1 MTSLAPPPPLSFTT
15 LPSQTDTPTDL
26 TANLQHHRDLFTK
39 LRFSYTESVTKEKL
53 LKAASSDPPL
63 LVSSGELL
71 ALETKLVEDKAR
83 LKGKKRDIATMLSDL
98 EGRSRGVAE
107 RWLEQEDRRR
117 GVQGVESEVERLV
130 RRKEELLA
138 SRPAEDEGDAEM
150 RMGLEETREVIR
162 GREVEGEELGRRVEE
177 CRAELERRRADVE
190 RLRREM
196 EGVEERKRVL
206 VREVGEMRRRRGSGE
221 MVMDEV
227 EAKGRWNR
235 AAEGVLR
242 AVC

>member
-1 MTSLAPPPPLSFTT
+1 MTSLAPPPLSITH

-39 LRFSYTESVTKEKL
+39 LRFSYTESVTKERL

-63 LVSSGELL
+63 FVAGGELL
-71 ALETKLVEDKAR
+71 ALETKLVGDKAR
-83 LKGKKRDIATMLSDL
+83 LKGKKRDIATMLCGL
-98 EGRSRGVAE
+98 EERSRGVAE
-107 RWLEQEDRRR
+107 RWLGQEGRRR
-117 GVQGVESEVERLV
+117 GVRGVEGEVKRLLG
-130 RRKEELLA
+130 RKEELLA
-138 SRPAEDEGDAEM
+138 LRPEEEGDVEM
-150 RMGLEETREVIR
+150 RMGLKETREVV
-162 GREVEGEELGRRVEE
+162 REREAEGEEVARRVQE
-177 CRAELERRRADVE
+177 CRVELERRRGDVE
-190 RLRREM
+190 RLKREM

-221 MVMDEV
+221 VVMDEV